1 MHSIAHVSTSPWY
14 RWFWQFQ
21 SSITSVT
28 AYVSPDLPLSS
39 HAISVLLSPAISLSS
54 NVLGCVNSGSNTR
67 QRHRRTSDK
76 SNSSLHHN
84 LISLLQCVCVCLR
97 LSVSMCNHEISRL
110 VMAHTAACALCACF
124 FLRINVLSYPAGE
137 KISYCH
143 HVREK
148 DGEKR
153 KQKGKDR
160 WWEQWQIGSRYGSLT
175 TGDAGE
181 KRSIAARAVR
191 TEEEE
196 QHKKRKMQKLHQ
208 PQALESWLERKPK
221 SRRSLEEVEERT
233 KCTNRKV

>member
-1 MHSIAHVSTSPWY
+1 MCVRVSTS
-14 RWFWQFQ
+14 
-21 SSITSVT
+21 V
-28 AYVSPDLPLSS
+28 
-39 HAISVLLSPAISLSS
+39 
-54 NVLGCVNSGSNTR
+54 CVNVQPWDIPPSNGAY
-67 QRHRRTSDK
+67 
-76 SNSSLHHN
+76 
-84 LISLLQCVCVCLR
+84 
-97 LSVSMCNHEISRL
+97 SRL
-110 VMAHTAACALCACF
+110 CSQCACF

-208 PQALESWLERKPK
+208 PQALESWLERKLK

>member
-1 MHSIAHVSTSPWY
+1 MCV
-14 RWFWQFQ
+14 R
-21 SSITSVT
+21 
-28 AYVSPDLPLSS
+28 VSPS
-39 HAISVLLSPAISLSS
+39 
-54 NVLGCVNSGSNTR
+54 GCVNVQPWDIPPSNGAY
-67 QRHRRTSDK
+67 S
-76 SNSSLHHN
+76 
-84 LISLLQCVCVCLR
+84 CLC
-97 LSVSMCNHEISRL
+97 SQ
-110 VMAHTAACALCACF
+110 CACF